1 MNAPV
6 TATTEAT
13 EADDLE
19 PCPLQQAEQCMKL
32 WQAALAQ
39 FVSDAVKHAVGGKK
53 PLHVQDY
60 ELEAAFDDICR
71 LGPMTRHL
79 CQMTD
84 TDPEWLQDQFKLT
97 VLEIRDGER
106 TLGKARR

>member
-6 TATTEAT
+6 TIEAT

-19 PCPLQQAEQCMKL
+19 PCPIQQAEQCL
-32 WQAALAQ
+32 RIWQSALAL
-39 FVSDAVKHAVGGKK
+39 FVGDAVKHATGAKK
-53 PLHVQDY
+53 PFHVPDY

-71 LGPMTRHL
+71 LGPMTLRL
-79 CQMTD
+79 CRMTG